1 MDLDNLTDVEID
13 ALECVRRLSRT
24 KNYPKD
30 DKGVSFLAE
39 GLIRACAGTGAPGQQ
54 IVMVC
59 ATTSE
64 WCPTDADLM
73 TIGRQIRDEQKRA
86 QEALKPSVEEEWRK
100 VYGPPKPFDWKALDM
115 PKLKSAKAREKEL
128 YRKIKAAHPE
138 ELTWAGMIAAARELG
153 FDDYADAWQRGMK

>member
-1 MDLDNLTDVEID
+1 MDLTE
-13 ALECVRRLSRT
+13 ALQLIARLSRT
-24 KNYPKD
+24 KNYPRD
-30 DKGVSFLAE
+30 DDGLTFLAE
-39 GLIRACAGTGAPGQQ
+39 GLMRACAETGAPGQQ

-64 WCPTDADLM
+64 WCPTDHDLM
-73 TIGRQIRDEQKRA
+73 TVAKQIRDEQKRA

-100 VYGPPKPFDWKALDM
+100 VYGPAKPFDWKALDI
-115 PKLKSAKAREKEL
+115 PKLRSAKKREKDL
-128 YRKIKAAHPE
+128 YAQIKQRHPE